1 MDDLS
6 ITKKGNPLDKSQ
18 YIIDLDKQLFATK
31 QAYVS
36 IDCNLNG
43 WTFKTGGNCIF
54 NTGHHCTFETGE
66 HCTFKTGANCTFN
79 TGGSCTFNTDWNCTF
94 HTYHTCTF
102 ETGGGCSFSLYDID
116 SCKFKNYDG
125 HSTIFDRIDNKRYV
139 LSAELIKML
148 KIKNG

>member
-1 MDDLS
+1 MDEFS
-6 ITKKGNPLDKSQ
+6 ITQHGKPLGESL
-18 YIIDLDKQLFATK
+18 YTIDIRYKIFATLENNL
-31 QAYVS
+31 VL
-36 IDCNLNG
+36 DFGDLNG
-43 WTFKTGGNCIF
+43 WTFKAFSG
-54 NTGHHCTFETGE
+54 
-66 HCTFKTGANCTFN
+66 CTFKTGANCTFN